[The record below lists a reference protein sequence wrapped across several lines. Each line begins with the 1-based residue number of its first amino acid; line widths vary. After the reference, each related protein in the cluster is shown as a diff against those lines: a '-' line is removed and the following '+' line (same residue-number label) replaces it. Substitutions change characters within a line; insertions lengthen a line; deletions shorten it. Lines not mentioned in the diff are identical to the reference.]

1 MRVTLTPGILAAP
14 SPMLNIAF
22 IILGRLKL
30 LKVIS
35 VHVTFEVMVLCVLA
49 RFGDRGVL
57 RPISLVGSATYS
69 HVNFFYYSFLQ
80 ILFSNHC

>member
-1 MRVTLTPGILAAP
+1 MKLGLTNFYQNKLYSLVRNQQEANVGFYIC
-14 SPMLNIAF
+14 

-35 VHVTFEVMVLCVLA
+35 VHVIFKGMGLCVLA
-49 RFGDRGVL
+49 QFGDRGVL

-69 HVNFFYYSFLQ
+69 HVNFFIF
-80 ILFSNHC
+80 